1 MSFTFARALR
11 PLPILLVLVAAA
23 LSGCA
28 KDRAETTGSISRS
41 ATLAPP
47 DWRQRAEALSEQYN
61 RNPNDPQIAIAYAQA
76 LRGNDQQAQAAAVL
90 QQASIK
96 HPRNQAVLG
105 AYGRALADTG
115 QYQQAFD
122 VLSRAHTP
130 DKPDWRILNAQ
141 GTVLDQMGRHAQARR
156 YYDTALKIV
165 PNEPSVLS
173 NLGLSYLLT
182 HDLPRAEK
190 TLRTASIQPHA
201 EPKVAQNLALVLGME
216 GKMAE
221 AEKVAAGNLPPE
233 QAEARVAELRSTV
246 AQQNAQHKQANPWKT
261 LRQQKT
267 ASHS

>member
-11 PLPILLVLVAAA
+11 PFPILLVLVAA
-23 LSGCA
+23 LGGCA

-130 DKPDWRILNAQ
+130 DNPDWRILNAQ

-190 TLRTASIQPHA
+190 TLRTASMQPHA
-201 EPKVAQNLALVLGME
+201 EPKVKQNLALVLGME
-216 GKMAE
+216 GKMTE

-246 AQQNAQHKQANPWKT
+246 AQQNAQHKQANPWKM

-267 ASHS
+267 ASNS

>member
-1 MSFTFARALR
+1 MSFDFARALR
-11 PLPILLVLVAAA
+11 PLHISLVLVAA
-23 LSGCA
+23 LGGCA
-28 KDRAETTGSISRS
+28 KDRAETTGSLAQS

-61 RNPNDPQIAIAYAQA
+61 KNPDDPNIAIAYAQA
-76 LRGNDQQAQAAAVL
+76 LRGNGQQAQAAAVL

-96 HPRNQAVLG
+96 HPKNRAVLG

-141 GTVLDQMGRHAQARR
+141 GTVLDQMNRHAEARR
-156 YYDTALKIV
+156 YYNTALKIV

-182 HDLPRAEK
+182 RDLPRAEK
-190 TLRTASIQPHA
+190 ALRAASLQPNA
-201 EPKVAQNLALVLGME
+201 EPKVKQNLALVLGLE

-221 AEKVAAGNLPPE
+221 AEKIAAGDLPPE
-233 QAEARVAELRSTV
+233 QAEANVAELRATV
-246 AQQNAQHKQANPWKT
+246 AQQSHTQPNPWKM
-261 LRQQKT
+261 LRQSQKT
-267 ASHS
+267 ASNG